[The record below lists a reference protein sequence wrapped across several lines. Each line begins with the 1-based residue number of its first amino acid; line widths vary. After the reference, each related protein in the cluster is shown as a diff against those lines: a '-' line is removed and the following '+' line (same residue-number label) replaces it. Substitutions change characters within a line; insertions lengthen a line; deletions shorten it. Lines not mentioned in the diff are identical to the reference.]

1 MRAAWLW
8 MLTVLITAAIIFAFP
23 SAPEAP
29 LRDSF
34 KPEPTATAEPLV
46 LSVKGKAT
54 FFDAER
60 DGQYFRLNKITD
72 YPVGG
77 AEVVECEFLKLKTGN
92 QFTPQTGR
100 TGSGYDVKDEF
111 NNRWPDLRNGFDKPA
126 RNFSYFDIGG
136 GNSGN
141 YKPIFDVVQ
150 GLDDIYKNQF
160 DPPSTGDKYRPTIE
174 WSGTN
179 WDIVLIEEI

>member
-60 DGQYFRLNKITD
+60 DGQSTWYVREGYQFYAAAGPALRKIKDFRWGKKPYRIIVENLKNGRAIVAWVVDWCQCRGQKNNDKLVDLSPAAFTALGVDLN
-72 YPVGG
+72 
-77 AEVVECEFLKLKTGN
+77 TG
-92 QFTPQTGR
+92 
-100 TGSGYDVKDEF
+100 
-111 NNRWPDLRNGFDKPA
+111 
-126 RNFSYFDIGG
+126 
-136 GNSGN
+136 
-141 YKPIFDVVQ
+141 VQ
-150 GLDDIYKNQF
+150 KVRV
-160 DPPSTGDKYRPTIE
+160 T
-174 WSGTN
+174 
-179 WDIVLIEEI
+179 VLP